1 LTPEFVS
8 EDDLGSFEGWLKYQ
22 AAGEATPE
30 ELEQLRAI
38 YERAREIS
46 LATPKVGLMKFK
58 PGEHRYAVAVRNA
71 SDLWLT
77 LWVKRNPKGE
87 FFVFQPRSDT
97 DWNPHTSYHLDGTLH
112 WKTFDHKV
120 LPPQKRQ
127 PLTGTFRG
135 VEHLGMY
142 KGHGPKG
149 ISAVC
154 DPTAFC
160 GVVEAA
166 PGPWPPGS
174 PTLPVLSPHC
184 GGCWT

>member
-1 LTPEFVS
+1 LTPEFVG

-22 AAGEATPE
+22 AAGEATPK

-58 PGEHRYAVAVRNA
+58 PGEHRYAVAVCNA

-112 WKTFDHKV
+112 WKTFACWR
-120 LPPQKRQ
+120 QKRE
-127 PLTGTFRG
+127 GIMR
-135 VEHLGMY
+135 HLL
-142 KGHGPKG
+142 
-149 ISAVC
+149 
-154 DPTAFC
+154 TAFLALRAIGMADRC
-160 GVVEAA
+160 GNKWHDSDLFGAA
-166 PGPWPPGS
+166 PGSASSEICWRPPS
-174 PTLPVLSPHC
+174 RRPF
-184 GGCWT
+184 